1 MKKKDSF
8 DELSLASSPTREK
21 TNVFL
26 SEAELEESCI
36 KSLENISK
44 TIDTNLFN
52 YLENYE
58 KTHFTRLPI
67 SQRIRYAT
75 PVGEFKVIIE
85 ELMKTLFDIKK
96 RIRFKNNFLYYL
108 HFQLVLIHWNM
119 LHIWKTN

>member
-8 DELSLASSPTREK
+8 DELSLACSPTRDK

-36 KSLENISK
+36 KALENISK
-44 TIDTNLFN
+44 TVDANLLYF
-52 YLENYE
+52 LENYE
-58 KTHFTRLPI
+58 KTHFTKLPV

-85 ELMKTLFDIKK
+85 ELLKNIFDIKK
-96 RIRFKNNFLYYL
+96 RIRYYYK
-108 HFQLVLIHWNM
+108 I
-119 LHIWKTN
+119 I